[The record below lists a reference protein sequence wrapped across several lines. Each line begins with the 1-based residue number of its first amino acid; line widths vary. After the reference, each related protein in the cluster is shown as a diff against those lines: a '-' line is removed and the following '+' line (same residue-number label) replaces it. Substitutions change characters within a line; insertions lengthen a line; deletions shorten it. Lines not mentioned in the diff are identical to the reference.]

1 MTPFLKIIP
10 IFVKKNF
17 MKLYHITRSE
27 NIGSIMEKGIIPHY
41 TNGLG
46 RERYGKVFLTNDV
59 NKIINE
65 HGGEKW
71 RTGIAVIEV
80 EGVDYKPHLYTCWKI
95 PVESD
100 FEFVVDKVLP
110 CHIKEVVFY

>member
-1 MTPFLKIIP
+1 
-10 IFVKKNF
+10 

-46 RERYGKVFLTNDV
+46 KERYGKVFLTNNV
-59 NKIINE
+59 SKIINE

-80 EGVDYKPHLYTCWKI
+80 EGVEYKPHLYTCWKI
-95 PVESD
+95 LVESD

-110 CHIKEVVFY
+110 CHIKNVSIY